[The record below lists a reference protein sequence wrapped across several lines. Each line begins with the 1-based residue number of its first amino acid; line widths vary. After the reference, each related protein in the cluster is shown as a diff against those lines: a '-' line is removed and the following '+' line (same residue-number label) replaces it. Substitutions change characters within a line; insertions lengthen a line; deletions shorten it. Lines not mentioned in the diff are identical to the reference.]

1 MQEVLSGDENPDG
14 ATNVSYKPVL
24 DEARALDKK
33 ITALQEPLYNSEIQ
47 PGSQDDIHYLQRFQN
62 RLQGAMRGVMGGFG
76 EAPKEIQ
83 IVEAA
88 TVRKQLEETL
98 QQINAFLNTDV
109 AAFNKKAAERGSVTL
124 FAGDPIQIK
133 PEGAASAASGNLDQD
148 SDSEDP
154 DQP

>member
-33 ITALQEPLYNSEIQ
+33 ITAIQEPLYNSEIQ

-76 EAPKEIQ
+76 EKLKEIQ
-83 IVEAA
+83 LEEAA
-88 TVRKQLEETL
+88 SVRKELESKL
-98 QQINAFLNTDV
+98 QQINTLLNTEV
-109 AAFNKKAAERGSVTL
+109 ANFNKKASEHGSSTL
-124 FAGDPIQIK
+124 FAGSPIRIK
-133 PEGAASAASGNLDQD
+133 PKPRPA
-148 SDSEDP
+148 
-154 DQP
+154 